1 MPAKSPKK
9 KGQNMDIVVERRV
22 NFNRKAYMAKKA
34 GAKGSREVVE
44 AIWSPHFTPAKTT
57 IAPSALIIAVRS
69 LNRKEE
75 RLILRE
81 FLKLNGVFVP
91 RNKDCSRI
99 RALLP
104 DDITVRQVSGY
115 VTKLHKQVA
124 AGNLELEDRRAYLA
138 TLRAHRKHWLTY
150 NGEKYDEMRERVK
163 TTGRKPVYVARA
175 GQDKETTPRHRMVK

>member
-44 AIWSPHFTPAKTT
+44 AIRSPHFTPAKTT

-115 VTKLHKQVA
+115 VTKLHKQA
-124 AGNLELEDRRAYLA
+124 ATGNLEMPDNRAYRA
-138 TLRAHRKHWLTY
+138 TLRAHRKHWRTY
-150 NGEKYDEMRERVK
+150 SGDKYDAMRAKDEEK
-163 TTGRKPVYVARA
+163 KQKQVYATRST
-175 GQDKETTPRHRMVK
+175 QPSR